1 MDTKTIIEIISNVG
15 FPIAMCI
22 ALFYYMWMQR
32 KQHGEEMEHLRE
44 TVEENTLVLTEL
56 STLIKVLSNE
66 KNR

>member
-1 MDTKTIIEIISNVG
+1 MDTKSIIEIISNVG
-15 FPIAMCI
+15 FPIAMCM
-22 ALFYYMWMQR
+22 ALFYYMWTQR

-56 STLIKVLSNE
+56 STLIKVLTDE

>member
-15 FPIAMCI
+15 FPIAMCM
-22 ALFYYMWMQR
+22 ALIYFMWMQR

-56 STLIKVLSNE
+56 ATLIKVLSDE
-66 KNR
+66 KKR